1 MIITIEVD
9 AKATDVAT
17 AAAVITNI
25 YNGRASMR
33 QHDKVN
39 GREAT
44 SFEEES
50 FAGLSLAALIVNRVN
65 KEFGK

>member
-1 MIITIEVD
+1 MIITIDVD
-9 AKATDVAT
+9 AKKSDMAT
-17 AAAVITNI
+17 AAAVISNI

-50 FAGLSLAALIVNRVN
+50 FAGLSLAAMIVNRVN
-65 KEFGK
+65 KEFCK

>member
-9 AKATDVAT
+9 AKKSDMAT
-17 AAAVITNI
+17 AAAVISNI

-65 KEFGK
+65 KEFCK

>member
-9 AKATDVAT
+9 AKATDVGT

-65 KEFGK
+65 KEFSK

>member
-1 MIITIEVD
+1 MIVTIEVD
-9 AKATDVAT
+9 AKATVVAT

-50 FAGLSLAALIVNRVN
+50 FAGLSLAAMIVNRVN
-65 KEFGK
+65 KEFCK

>member
-9 AKATDVAT
+9 AKKTDVAT
-17 AAAVITNI
+17 AAVVISNI

-50 FAGLSLAALIVNRVN
+50 FDGLSLAAMIVNRVN
-65 KEFGK
+65 KEFCK

>member
-1 MIITIEVD
+1 MIITIEVN

-17 AAAVITNI
+17 AAAVISNI

-50 FAGLSLAALIVNRVN
+50 FAGLSLAAMIVNRVN
-65 KEFGK
+65 KEFSK

>member
-1 MIITIEVD
+1 
-9 AKATDVAT
+9 VAT
-17 AAAVITNI
+17 AAAVISNI
-25 YNGRASMR
+25 YNGRSSMR

-65 KEFGK
+65 KEFSK

>member
-44 SFEEES
+44 SFEEEY

>member
-1 MIITIEVD
+1 MIITIEVN

-17 AAAVITNI
+17 AAAVISNI

-33 QHDKVN
+33 QHDKVT

-50 FAGLSLAALIVNRVN
+50 FAGLSLAAMIVNRVN
-65 KEFGK
+65 KEFSK

>member
-17 AAAVITNI
+17 AAAVISNI

-33 QHDKVN
+33 QHDKASD
-39 GREAT
+39 RKAT
-44 SFEEES
+44 SFEDES
-50 FAGLSLAALIVNRVN
+50 FAGLSLAAMIINRVN
-65 KEFGK
+65 KEFCK

>member
-1 MIITIEVD
+1 MIITIEID
-9 AKATDVAT
+9 AKKSDMAT
-17 AAAVITNI
+17 AAAVISNI

-33 QHDKVN
+33 QHDKAN

-50 FAGLSLAALIVNRVN
+50 FAGLSLAAMIINRVN
-65 KEFGK
+65 KEFCK

>member
-9 AKATDVAT
+9 AKAKDVAT
-17 AAAVITNI
+17 AAAVISNI
-25 YNGRASMR
+25 YNGRSSMR

-39 GREAT
+39 GRVAT

-65 KEFGK
+65 KEFSK

>member
-9 AKATDVAT
+9 AKKTDMAT
-17 AAAVITNI
+17 AAAVISNI

-65 KEFGK
+65 KEFCK

>member
-1 MIITIEVD
+1 MIITIEID
-9 AKATDVAT
+9 AKAKDVAA

-65 KEFGK
+65 KEFSK

>member
-65 KEFGK
+65 KEFSK

>member
-17 AAAVITNI
+17 AAAVISNI
-25 YNGRASMR
+25 CNGRTSMR
-33 QHDKVN
+33 QHDKVS
-39 GREAT
+39 GRKPT

-50 FAGLSLAALIVNRVN
+50 FAGLSLATLIVNRVN
-65 KEFGK
+65 KEFCK

>member
-1 MIITIEVD
+1 MIITIEID